1 MSKQNHGGITPM
13 SIATQTLGTRA
24 IAFKDELGLSGQ
36 QVESVLNVS
45 SRWRRRYNE
54 LVKDIVAL
62 SEEIDHLLNE
72 FHPPRKEI
80 DQLIERRITLIHR
93 MEQEFVDAWVEMTA
107 IYTPEQDQELQ
118 RIYRQEFEG
127 IPHRR
132 LGYT

>member
-62 SEEIDHLLNE
+62 SEEID
-72 FHPPRKEI
+72 
-80 DQLIERRITLIHR
+80 QLIERRITLIHR

-132 LGYT
+132 LGYTQAEMGVV